1 MNKVRGVVDSLNQ
14 SGIKIEESWYNF
26 SKFNEVKKPVEGD
39 LVEVVVN
46 DDKWIQELDVVQP
59 AVNGADKQTKIT
71 RSGPLNTA
79 IAVLR
84 TQGRPVT
91 TEEVIETAKGFE
103 PYINDPPYVPS
114 GDDTPSVEESY
125 GLETL

>member
-1 MNKVRGVVDSLNQ
+1 MNRVRGVVDSLNQ
-14 SGIKIEESWYNF
+14 NGIKIGESWYNF
-26 SKFNEVKKPVEGD
+26 SKFNEVKKPGEGD

-46 DDKWIQELDVVQP
+46 DDKWIQELDVVQL

-71 RSGPLNTA
+71 RSGLLNTA

-91 TEEVIETAKGFE
+91 TEEVIETAKNFE
-103 PYINDPPYVPS
+103 PYINEPPYVP
-114 GDDTPSVEESY
+114 GGEDIPF
-125 GLETL
+125 